1 MAEQTDK
8 SFIGAVD
15 AQRRKQIKGLEHLEK
30 RLLTAQKRKLKDH
43 VQRIT
48 DLQNQL
54 FPNQS
59 LQERSVN
66 FSQFYLEYG
75 DSLIPQLINNLE
87 PLKSEFLVLQLQDN
101 A

>member
-1 MAEQTDK
+1 
-8 SFIGAVD
+8 
-15 AQRRKQIKGLEHLEK
+15 LEHLEK